1 MIALG
6 TTMNAPLVLPAL
18 LMIVFRQKYP
28 RWWFDFNLEYQ
39 RFSMRVNSYTS
50 LMTDEYP
57 STDDT
62 QGVHLDIDYPDAT
75 QLNRFMPLFKWIL
88 LAPHYVALVVLWIIL
103 AIVIFLSWVVILFTG
118 KFPQGL
124 HNYIVGVNRWGVRV
138 MAYGFLLTTD
148 QYPPFSLD

>member
-1 MIALG
+1 
-6 TTMNAPLVLPAL
+6 
-18 LMIVFRQKYP
+18 
-28 RWWFDFNLEYQ
+28 
-39 RFSMRVNSYTS
+39 VNSYTS